1 MKIKSIKREAHIGT
15 SIELSN
21 VEQIVLATKLNDV
34 SKFMLDKHGKVH
46 NIIKLSVDQSEKLN
60 DLVIFINKLTKD
72 TCSLQ
77 EAHNELF
84 FDKVDA
90 TDHPIKDKVIQM
102 SKIELNKLENYE

>member
-72 TCSLQ
+72 ACSLQ

-84 FDKVDA
+84 NTIT
-90 TDHPIKDKVIQM
+90 TDRPIKEYKPTQIGV
-102 SKIELNKLENYE
+102 IELHE